1 MSDKAKEIL
10 NNVYE
15 AFNKGE
21 DYTIKTPSSSEIH
34 SFNMAIKEI
43 EDYIVFTERNMV
55 KFSITLSEKGLEYFV

>member
-55 KFSITLSEKGLEYFV
+55 KISITLSEKGLEYFV